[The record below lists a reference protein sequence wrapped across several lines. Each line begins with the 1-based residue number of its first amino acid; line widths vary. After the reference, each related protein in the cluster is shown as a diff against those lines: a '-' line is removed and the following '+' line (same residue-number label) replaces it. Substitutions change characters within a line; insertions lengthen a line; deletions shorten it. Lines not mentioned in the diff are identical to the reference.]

1 MGLDMYLDAKY
12 YVWFDE
18 KNKIKVEGVIGLK
31 SDKLKYLIQE
41 VAYWRKVNHIHK
53 WFVDNVQDG
62 VDDCG
67 RYTVTRK
74 QLNDLL
80 QLCKDVIKSDK
91 EKYMKSPLLPTKS
104 GFFFGAVEY
113 DDWYFKSIE
122 MTIEYLTEALKLPD
136 DWSFEYSS
144 SW

>member
-12 YVWFDE
+12 YVWYTE
-18 KNKIKVEGVIGLK
+18 KEKIKVEGVIDLK
-31 SDKLKYLIQE
+31 SDKLKYLVQE
-41 VAYWRKVNHIHK
+41 VAYWRKANHIHK

-67 RYTVTRK
+67 KYTVTRN

-80 QLCKDVIKSDK
+80 QLCKDIIKSDK
-91 EKYMKSPLLPTKS
+91 EKYIKSPLLPTQS
-104 GFFFGAVEY
+104 GFFFGGTEY